1 MRRAARV
8 DDNQGEIVA
17 ALRAAGCSVT
27 SLASV
32 GKGCPDLVVGRNGV
46 NYLLEVKDGKK
57 PPSKRRLTD
66 DEKTWHNAWRGHVAI
81 VNSVEEALQ
90 VVGFVHVV

>member
-1 MRRAARV
+1 MRRAAKV

-32 GKGCPDLVVGRNGV
+32 GRGCPDLVVGRAGV
-46 NYLLEVKDGKK
+46 TYLLEVKDGKK
-57 PPSKRRLTD
+57 PLSKRRLTP
-66 DEKTWHNAWRGHVAI
+66 DEKAWHESWRGQVA
-81 VNSVEEALQ
+81 VVESVQEALTA
-90 VVGFVHVV
+90 VGMM

>member
-1 MRRAARV
+1 MRRAAKV

-32 GKGCPDLVVGRNGV
+32 GRGCPDLVVGRAGV
-46 NYLLEVKDGKK
+46 TYLLEVKDGSK
-57 PPSKRRLTD
+57 PPSKRRLTP
-66 DEKTWHNAWRGHVAI
+66 DEKAWHGAWRGQVA
-81 VNSVEEALQ
+81 VVESVQDAFKA
-90 VVGFVHVV
+90 VGMM

>member
-1 MRRAARV
+1 MRRAAKV

-32 GKGCPDLVVGRNGV
+32 GRGCPDLVVGRAGV
-46 NYLLEVKDGKK
+46 TYLLEVKDGRK
-57 PPSKRRLTD
+57 PPSKRRLTP
-66 DEKTWHNAWRGHVAI
+66 DEKAWHGAWRGQVA
-81 VNSVEEALQ
+81 VVESVQDAFKA
-90 VVGFVHVV
+90 VGMM

>member
-57 PPSKRRLTD
+57 PPSKRRLTE
-66 DEKTWHNAWRGHVAI
+66 DEKAWHNAWMGQVSV
-81 VNSVEEALQ
+81 VNGIEEALQ
-90 VVGFVHVV
+90 AVGFVHVV